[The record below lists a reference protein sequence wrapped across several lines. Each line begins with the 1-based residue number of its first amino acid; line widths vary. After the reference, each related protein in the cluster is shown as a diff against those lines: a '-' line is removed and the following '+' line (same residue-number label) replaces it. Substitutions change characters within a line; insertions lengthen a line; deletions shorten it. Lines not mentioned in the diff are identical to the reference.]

1 MLHRLAFLLRGDAQ
15 MRERSGPW
23 RKWVMGRIRGEP
35 WMPKVPEGRLQ
46 ISVNYGDVFHVP
58 VNASV
63 AYWFG

>member
-1 MLHRLAFLLRGDAQ
+1 M
-15 MRERSGPW
+15 E
-23 RKWVMGRIRGEP
+23 KMGHGAYLWEP
-35 WMPKVPEGRLQ
+35 WVPKVPEGRLQ

>member
-1 MLHRLAFLLRGDAQ
+1 
-15 MRERSGPW
+15 
-23 RKWVMGRIRGEP
+23 MGRIRGEP